1 MMAWLTLLLW
11 RESSLAASVKRA
23 FALLLKQ
30 ILYFDR
36 YVKILAPNMNV
47 FADDRIALPVSDTAA
62 CVHDLRA
69 LLNADAVLE
78 HAPSFMATGVALFAQ
93 FLATQRPNQITAL
106 GFVFVDVLVDA
117 LVADLQG
124 VLKQ

>member
-11 RESSLAASVKRA
+11 RESSLAASVKRDQY
-23 FALLLKQ
+23 AL
-30 ILYFDR
+30 
-36 YVKILAPNMNV
+36 VP